1 MTRPS
6 ALAVFDV
13 DETLTRTN
21 AVDERCFYAAHA
33 AALGADAL
41 NGEWGAFTHMT
52 DSCINREIFERVR
65 GRPPRPAE
73 IDTIQADFL
82 ARLQAEFEESPVQFD
97 AVPGAAPALAHL
109 VEAQGWAVAF
119 ASGGWGHS
127 ARFKLGRI
135 GIESDGWPGAFGHEF
150 QSREEIVETAIDRA
164 KTTHGVD
171 GFARVVA
178 LGDGIWD
185 LGTARNLGLA
195 FIGIAEGAR
204 AAALRQAGAAHVLA
218 NYRDLD
224 GFLALLDRAA
234 VP

>member
-13 DETLTRTN
+13 DGTLTRTN

-73 IDTIQADFL
+73 IDAIQVDFL

-135 GIESDGWPGAFGHEF
+135 GIEY
-150 QSREEIVETAIDRA
+150 QSPV
-164 KTTHGVD
+164 G
-171 GFARVVA
+171 
-178 LGDGIWD
+178 
-185 LGTARNLGLA
+185 
-195 FIGIAEGAR
+195 
-204 AAALRQAGAAHVLA
+204 
-218 NYRDLD
+218 
-224 GFLALLDRAA
+224 
-234 VP
+234 P